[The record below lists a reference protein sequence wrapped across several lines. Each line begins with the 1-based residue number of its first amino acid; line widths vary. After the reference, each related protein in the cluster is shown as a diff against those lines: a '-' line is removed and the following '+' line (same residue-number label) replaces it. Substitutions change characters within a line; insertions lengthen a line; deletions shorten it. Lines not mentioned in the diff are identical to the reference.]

1 MRNELVRSTV
11 PHLRAHIRYNGWT
24 CEEPVECSLHFHD
37 EIELLA
43 ITQGSKTLE
52 VNGHIYTL
60 LPGDVAFLNSRVPHL
75 TYDLPPAG
83 ESVLIQ
89 FRTEDFCEWV
99 EDSSALRHLVR
110 FTDKAD
116 ENPLYVFRASDE
128 GNLIY
133 SYMLRAG
140 MESREQ
146 KASYDICLRGW
157 ICLIL
162 GCLYR
167 EKLLRDTAEL
177 PDRHMVE
184 RVLPALLCIEEHF
197 REDITL
203 LRLATLCD
211 MSEGYFCRQFKLATG
226 STFIEYLNYVRI
238 YNAEKL
244 LTHTSLSILDVAME
258 VGFSS
263 VSYFNRMFRRF
274 KNCTP
279 NNYRRAAYLIK

>member
-1 MRNELVRSTV
+1 MHNELVRSSV
-11 PHLRAHIRYNGWT
+11 PHLHANIRYSGWK
-24 CEEPVECSLHFHD
+24 CKDPAECSLHFHD

-43 ITQGSKTLE
+43 ITKGTKILE
-52 VNGHIYTL
+52 VNGHTYAL

-75 TYDLPPAG
+75 TYDMPPTG
-83 ESVLIQ
+83 EAVLIQ
-89 FRTEDFCEWV
+89 FRTEDFCEWA
-99 EDSSALRHLVR
+99 EDSSALRHLIR

-116 ENPLYVFRASDE
+116 ENPVYVFRAGDA

-133 SYMLRAG
+133 SYMLQAG
-140 MESREQ
+140 VESRE
-146 KASYDICLRGW
+146 KIPSYDICLRGW

-167 EKLLRDTAEL
+167 EKLLRDAAEL
-177 PDRHMVE
+177 PDRRMIE
-184 RVLPALLCIEEHF
+184 RVLPAILCIDEHY

-203 LRLATLCD
+203 PHLAALCR
-211 MSEGYFCRQFKLATG
+211 MSEGYFCRQFKQATG
-226 STFIEYLNYVRI
+226 STFVEYLNYVRI

-244 LTHTSLSILDVAME
+244 LTKTNLSILEIAME

-279 NNYRRAAYLIK
+279 NSYRRAAYLIK